1 MKDEDI
7 LIHIGSI
14 CEKAY
19 TVTPEEPISSIKELF
34 DLDKSIGAVVVAED
48 ETIKGLVMNIHLND
62 RLSHQYGFS
71 LFYHKPVKQI
81 MDTDPLIIDAGLTI
95 EEAAQKAMD
104 RENSKLYDHL
114 IVTENN
120 RLRGI
125 VAVRTILI
133 TLVRSQKNHALIQ
146 KKYTDR
152 LETEDREKQQAIQKL
167 QESKKM
173 RQLVIDAIPHAVF
186 WKDRNSNYLGCNRK
200 FAEDAGALRPEDIK
214 GLSDFDLSWS
224 RKEAALFRSQ
234 DQRVMDSNLPELH
247 IRQVQTNA
255 RGEKYYLDTNKLPL
269 HDNAGNVVGILCFYQ
284 DITQRLENA
293 DERLRLEKQLAQ
305 AQKMEAIGRLAGG
318 VAHDLNNI
326 LASVIN
332 YPYLI
337 MMDLPKDSKLMRP
350 LKIIQASGERAA
362 AIVQDLLT
370 LARRGV
376 TQKERLDLNMIINE
390 YLQTPESLTLKTE
403 HPRVNIRKQADSRDL
418 FIEGSPVHLM
428 QTLMNLTNNAV
439 EAIPG
444 SGEVVITTH
453 RQYIDKPLDGYDTI
467 NEGDYAVLS
476 ISDNGMGIAKEDI
489 EKIFEPF
496 YTKKKMGKSGTGL
509 GMSVVWGTVR
519 DHNGYIVI
527 SSKPGKGTI
536 INIYFP
542 ACRQGIEQAVNTAP
556 EEDLMGQGQSILI
569 VDDVPDQLEIASNY
583 LRKLNYRVHTSKS
596 GEQAIEHMKCRTADL
611 LVLDMIMEPGM
622 DGLET
627 YMKALEINPRQP
639 AVIVSGFSE
648 SERVKKAQM
657 LGAGAYLRKP
667 YNFVNLGRVVKQEL
681 KRAG

>member
-1 MKDEDI
+1 MEDA
-7 LIHIGSI
+7 LIQIGSI

-19 TVTPEEPISSIKELF
+19 TVSPEEPIHSIKELF
-34 DLDKSIGAVVVAED
+34 DHNPSIGAVVVTKEG
-48 ETIKGLVMNIHLND
+48 TIKGLVMSIHLND
-62 RLSHQYGFS
+62 KLSHQYGFS
-71 LFYHKPVKQI
+71 LFYHKPVEQI
-81 MDTDPLIIDAGLTI
+81 MDTAPLIIDAGRTI

-104 RENSKLYDHL
+104 RENSKLYDHI
-114 IVTENN
+114 IVTKNS
-120 RLRGI
+120 RLCGI

-133 TLVRSQKNHALIQ
+133 ALVRSQKSHALIQ
-146 KKYTDR
+146 AKYTAR
-152 LETEDREKQQAIQKL
+152 LEAEDMEKQLVIQKL

-186 WKDRNSNYLGCNRK
+186 WKDRNCNYLGCNKK
-200 FAEDAGALRPEDIK
+200 FAEDAGFVSPEDIK
-214 GLSDFDLSWS
+214 GRSDSDLSWN
-224 RKEAALFRSQ
+224 RKEAELFRSQ
-234 DQRVMDSNLPELH
+234 DRRVMENNLPELH
-247 IRQVQTNA
+247 IRQAQTNA
-255 RGEKYYLDTNKLPL
+255 RGEKCYLDTNKLPL

-284 DITQRLENA
+284 DITRQLQDA

-326 LASVIN
+326 LSSIIN

-337 MMDLPKDSKLMRP
+337 MMDLPEDSKLMRP
-350 LKIIQASGERAA
+350 LKTIQASGERAA

-376 TQKERLDLNMIINE
+376 TKKENLDLNMIIDE
-390 YLQTPESLTLKTE
+390 YLQSPESLTLKTE
-403 HPRVNIRKQADSRDL
+403 HPQVKIRKRTGDRCL
-418 FIEGSPVHLM
+418 FIEGSPVHMM

-444 SGEVVITTH
+444 AGEVLISTQ
-453 RQYIDKPLDGYDTI
+453 RQYIDKPLQGYDSI

-476 ISDNGMGIAKEDI
+476 ISDNGMGIAEEDI

-519 DHNGYIVI
+519 DHNGYIVVL
-527 SSKPGKGTI
+527 SKPGTGTL

-542 ACRQGIEQAVNTAP
+542 ACRQGIEHAGDDAP
-556 EEDLMGQGQSILI
+556 DEDLMGQGQSILI

-596 GEQAIEHMKCRTADL
+596 GEQAIEHMKCKTADL

-627 YMKALEINPRQP
+627 YMKALEINPKQQ

-667 YNFVNLGRVVKQEL
+667 YNFVNLGKVVKQEL
-681 KRAG
+681 QKTG

>member
-1 MKDEDI
+1 MKDV
-7 LIHIGSI
+7 LSYVASI

-19 TVTPEEPISSIKELF
+19 TVTPEEPVCRIKELF
-34 DLDKSIGAVVVAED
+34 DGKKEVGAVVVTKD
-48 ETIKGLVMNIHLND
+48 EAIKGLVMNIQLND

-71 LFYHKPVKQI
+71 LFYHKPVEQI
-81 MDTDPLIIDAGLTI
+81 MDTEPLIIDAGQTI
-95 EEAAQKAMD
+95 EEAAQKAMN
-104 RENSKLYDHL
+104 RENSKLYDHI
-114 IVTENN
+114 IVTKNS
-120 RLRGI
+120 LLCGI

-133 TLVRSQKNHALIQ
+133 TLVRSQKSYTLIQ
-146 KKYTDR
+146 KKYAAR
-152 LETEDREKQQAIQKL
+152 LETEDIEKQQVIQKL
-167 QESKKM
+167 RESKKM

-186 WKDRNSNYLGCNRK
+186 WKDKNSNYLGCNRK

-224 RKEAALFRSQ
+224 RKEAELFRSQ
-234 DQRVMDSNLPELH
+234 DRRVMENNQPELH
-247 IRQVQTNA
+247 IRQVQTNSK
-255 RGEKYYLDTNKLPL
+255 GEKCCLDTNKLPL

-284 DITQRLENA
+284 EITQQLKDA

-305 AQKMEAIGRLAGG
+305 ARKMEAIGRLAGG

-326 LASVIN
+326 LSSIIN

-350 LKIIQASGERAA
+350 LKTIQASGERAA

-376 TQKERLDLNMIINE
+376 TKKEKLDLNMIINE
-390 YLQTPESLTLKTE
+390 YLQSPESLALKTE
-403 HPRVNIRKQADSRDL
+403 HPQVKIRKRTGTQFL
-418 FIEGSPVHLM
+418 FIEGSSVHLM

-444 SGEVVITTH
+444 EGEVLIST
-453 RQYIDKPLDGYDTI
+453 RAQYMDKPLEGYDSI

-476 ISDNGMGIAKEDI
+476 ISDNGIGIAKEDI

-527 SSKPGKGTI
+527 SSKPGRGTVI
-536 INIYFP
+536 QIYFP
-542 ACRQGIEQAVNTAP
+542 ACRQGIEKAGNDVLD
-556 EEDLMGQGQSILI
+556 EDLMGQGQSILI
-569 VDDVPDQLEIASNY
+569 IDDIPEQREIASNY
-583 LRKLNYRVHTSKS
+583 LRKLNYRVYTSES
-596 GEQAIEHMKCRTADL
+596 GEQAIEHLKCKATDL

-627 YMKALEINPRQP
+627 YMKVLEINPKQP

-648 SERVKKAQM
+648 SERVKKAQV
-657 LGAGAYLRKP
+657 LGAGSYLRKP
-667 YNFVNLGRVVKQEL
+667 YNFVNLGRAVKQEL
-681 KRAG
+681 KRTG

>member
-1 MKDEDI
+1 MENA
-7 LIHIGSI
+7 LIQIGAI
-14 CEKAY
+14 CEEAL
-19 TVTPEEPISSIKELF
+19 TVSPEEPVSHIINL
-34 DLDKSIGAVVVAED
+34 LDTNKPINAVVVKRDGAIE
-48 ETIKGLVMNIHLND
+48 GLVMNIHLND
-62 RLSHQYGFS
+62 KLSHQYGFS
-71 LFYHKPVKQI
+71 LFYNKPVEQI
-81 MDTDPLIIDAGLTI
+81 MDTTPLIIDAGQTI
-95 EEAAQKAMD
+95 EEAAEKAMS
-104 RENSKLYDHL
+104 REDSKLYDHI
-114 IVTENN
+114 IVTKNN
-120 RLRGI
+120 RLYGI
-125 VAVRTILI
+125 VAIRKMLI
-133 TLVRSQKNHALIQ
+133 TLVRSQKSHALIQ
-146 KKYTDR
+146 KKYTAR
-152 LETEDREKQQAIQKL
+152 LETEDIEKQQVIQKL

-186 WKDRNSNYLGCNRK
+186 WKNKNSDYLGCNKK
-200 FAEDAGALRPEDIK
+200 FAEDAGVVRPESIR

-224 RKEAALFRSQ
+224 QKEAALFRSQ
-234 DQRVMDSNLPELH
+234 DRRVMENNRPELH

-255 RGEKYYLDTNKLPL
+255 KGEKRFLDTNKLPL
-269 HDNAGNVVGILCFYQ
+269 HDNTGNVVGILCFYQ
-284 DITQRLENA
+284 DITQQLKNA

-305 AQKMEAIGRLAGG
+305 AQKMEAIGQLAGG

-326 LASVIN
+326 LSSIIN

-337 MMDLPKDSKLMRP
+337 MMDLPEDSKLMRP
-350 LKIIQASGERAA
+350 LKTIQDSGERAA

-376 TQKERLDLNMIINE
+376 TKKEKLDLNMIIEE
-390 YLQTPESLTLKTE
+390 YLGSPESLTLKTE
-403 HPRVNIRKQADSRDL
+403 HSQVKIRKQTDTRRL
-418 FIEGSPVHLM
+418 FIEGSSVHLM

-439 EAIPG
+439 EAITG
-444 SGEVVITTH
+444 AGEVLINTRT
-453 RQYIDKPLDGYDTI
+453 QYIDKPLDGYDSI

-519 DHNGYIVI
+519 DHNGYIVV
-527 SSKPGKGTI
+527 SSTQGKGTAV
-536 INIYFP
+536 NIYFP
-542 ACRQGIEQAVNTAP
+542 ACRQGIEKAGNDLLD
-556 EEDLMGQGQSILI
+556 EDLMGQGQYILI
-569 VDDVPDQLEIASNY
+569 VDDVPEQREIASNY
-583 LRKLNYRVHTSKS
+583 LRKLNYKVHTSES
-596 GEQAIEHMKCRTADL
+596 GEQAIEHIKCKAADL

-627 YMKALEINPRQP
+627 YMKVLEINPKQQ

-667 YNFVNLGRVVKQEL
+667 YNFVNLGRVVKDEL